1 VDHLDR
7 CPICHGDAARHALT
21 CRDHTVSGESFDIVE
36 CRGCGFRF
44 TNPRPHPDA
53 LGRYYESEDYTP
65 HQDQGQDLLDTVYRG
80 VRHYTLWWKRRLIT
94 NLVDDPPGRLLDFG
108 CGTGE
113 FLARCQSQ
121 GWDARGLDPDEE
133 ARTVAARKH
142 GLSVESP
149 DRLHDLPAD
158 HFDVITLWH
167 VLEHVPDLDDTIEA
181 LRRTLAPT
189 GTLVVAVPNWSSF
202 DAQFYGQHWAGY
214 DVPRH
219 LYHFRPRDVQRLF
232 DRFGMRV
239 VDVRPMRL
247 DAFYVSLLSEQ
258 YRGGWQ
264 ARGLLVA
271 LLSTLWATQHPHRH
285 SAQLFLLRTAP

>member
-1 VDHLDR
+1 MDDLDR
-7 CPICHGDAARHALT
+7 CPICHDDAARHALT
-21 CRDHTVSGESFDIVE
+21 CRDHTVSGEAFDIVE
-36 CRGCGFRF
+36 CQHCGFRF
-44 TNPRPHPDA
+44 TNPRPHPGA
-53 LGRYYESEDYTP
+53 LGQYYESEDYTP
-65 HQDQGQDLLDTVYRG
+65 HQDRSQDLIDAAYRG
-80 VRHYTLWWKRRLIT
+80 VRHYTLWWKRRLIGD
-94 NLVDDPPGRLLDFG
+94 LVADSPGRLLDFG

-121 GWDARGLDPDEE
+121 GWEARGLDPDEG
-133 ARTVAARKH
+133 ARTVAAQKH
-142 GLSVESP
+142 GLNVEPP

-167 VLEHVPDLDDTIEA
+167 VLEHLPDLAGTIKA
-181 LRRTLAPT
+181 LRRTLTPT
-189 GTLVVAVPNWSSF
+189 GTLVVAVPNWSSL
-202 DAQFYGQHWAGY
+202 DAQFYGRHWAGY

-232 DRFGMRV
+232 DRFDMRV
-239 VDVRPMRL
+239 ADVRPMRL

-258 YRGGWQ
+258 YRDGWQ
-264 ARGLLVA
+264 ARALLVA